1 MWADNITNYVNKWNS
16 TFKTLFCPIS
26 EPHSREIY
34 EQEETMKGLNIDYT
48 PVATRPNNRVPV
60 RQFAEFEWR
69 FMTVNYLVWLKSC
82 FSLVK
87 KNVYNYMYN
96 IYILWRLW
104 GGLKYSGDFLESG
117 IERGILKKILTSYI
131 PWINNVAAKNSGVIT
146 QAKENIST

>member
-16 TFKTLFCPIS
+16 NFKTLFCPIS
-26 EPHSREIY
+26 EPHFREIY

-48 PVATRPNNRVPV
+48 AVAMRPNNRVPV

-87 KNVYNYMYN
+87 KKC
-96 IYILWRLW
+96 I
-104 GGLKYSGDFLESG
+104 
-117 IERGILKKILTSYI
+117 
-131 PWINNVAAKNSGVIT
+131 
-146 QAKENIST
+146 